1 MDFFVG
7 GNNMWKTIAIIGGIS
22 AALGAV
28 IWCMAK
34 TASDEDDFWGIG
46 DYDADMGIRKELYH
60 ERK

>member
-1 MDFFVG
+1 
-7 GNNMWKTIAIIGGIS
+7 MWKTIASIGGIS

-28 IWCMAK
+28 LWCMAK
-34 TASDEDDFWGIG
+34 AASDEDDFWGIG